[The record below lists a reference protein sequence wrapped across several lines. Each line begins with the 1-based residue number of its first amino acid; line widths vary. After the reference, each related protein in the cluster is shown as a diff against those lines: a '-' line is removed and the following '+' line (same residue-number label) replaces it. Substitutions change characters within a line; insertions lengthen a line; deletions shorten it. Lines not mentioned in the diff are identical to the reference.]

1 MRKLTALILTGI
13 LITFSL
19 VGCGQNTRLN
29 PSSPTTLSI
38 WHVYGNQSESP
49 FNDAIDEFNS
59 TVGKEKGVFVSVTS
73 MVDSDSI
80 DQHLFDAAKGTPG
93 SGDFPDLFTA
103 YPRVAEG
110 IGEELL
116 TDWNEIYSEEEL
128 SVFVDDFL
136 EEGNISGRQ
145 LTLPI
150 AKSTEL
156 LFVNKTLFDRFA
168 NESGFSVKD
177 FETFDGLFE
186 MASAYYEWS
195 DGNRIKNIL
204 KFVGIAVYLA
214 VFDKL
219 VTLCGNIDKE
229 IIVEIIILE

>member
-1 MRKLTALILTGI
+1 MYVNSHKEVPCMKIFHVAGGGDRGGAKTHILALCSRLKERYDLTLV
-13 LITFSL
+13 SL
-19 VGCGQNTRLN
+19 R
-29 PSSPTTLSI
+29 
-38 WHVYGNQSESP
+38 
-49 FNDAIDEFNS
+49 
-59 TVGKEKGVFVSVTS
+59 
-73 MVDSDSI
+73 
-80 DQHLFDAAKGTPG
+80 

-136 EEGNISGRQ
+136 AEGNISGRQ

-168 NESGFSVKD
+168 NESGF
-177 FETFDGLFE
+177 
-186 MASAYYEWS
+186 
-195 DGNRIKNIL
+195 
-204 KFVGIAVYLA
+204 
-214 VFDKL
+214 
-219 VTLCGNIDKE
+219 
-229 IIVEIIILE
+229 